1 MTLPTILVGRESIGG
16 GGGTVIPYLSIWP
29 GLCLHPPLYAVG
41 AGRLIQSEDQIL
53 VLTQR
58 TPGESMSLYRAALRL
73 ARLLPLGVA
82 IPADLLDQPATG
94 FADVSPVFTLQLPA
108 KATVTIEPASA
119 SPPLRGLHA
128 YSVFNLIAGY
138 PTGRED
144 QQPVQ

>member
-1 MTLPTILVGRESIGG
+1 
-16 GGGTVIPYLSIWP
+16 
-29 GLCLHPPLYAVG
+29 
-41 AGRLIQSEDQIL
+41 
-53 VLTQR
+53 VLAR
-58 TPGESMSLYRAALRL
+58 PELGESMSLYRAALRL

-82 IPADLLDQPATG
+82 IPVQFLSLLAPG

-108 KATVTIEPASA
+108 KATFLIEPASA

-128 YSVFNLIAGY
+128 YSVFNLVAGY